1 MLYKKLIILLLFLF
15 IFSACTKKEAMPS
28 TSPFIGGTNGVELS
42 FYEGSPPKEV
52 FDGGDFPFDVV
63 VKLKNEGEWYI
74 PKEKIFVTID
84 GVRPEEFSK
93 TLTDLKKQPEEDIEA
108 RRKDTQ
114 GNILESNPVFVEFK
128 DFNHVSPIVGVSQ
141 PFPFRIRT
149 CYNYGTTANSL
160 LCVRKNLM
168 NTENG
173 ICMID
178 EQKKLFNSGGPV
190 QFLGLTE
197 SRRAANKIGFTFKVS
212 HVADGDLFGPNTECD
227 LNDRSTFDKI
237 KLKVDTG
244 MSGLTCSGLNQQSD
258 TALEGVI
265 GLYGGEKIVSCT
277 QEIDSLSDYEFP
289 VILEATYTY
298 MDGVTTEVVVKHSEI

>member
-15 IFSACTKKEAMPS
+15 IFSACAKKEATPS
-28 TSPFIGGTNGVELS
+28 TSPFIGGTEGVELL

-52 FDGGDFPFDVV
+52 FDSGDFPFDVV
-63 VKLKNEGEWYI
+63 VKLKNKGEWHI
-74 PKEKIFVTID
+74 PKENIFVMID
-84 GVRPEEFSK
+84 GMRPEEFSK
-93 TLTDLKKQPEEDIEA
+93 TLADLKKQPEEDIEA
-108 RRKDTQ
+108 RRKDTR

-128 DFNHVSPIVGVSQ
+128 DFNHISPIVGVSQ
-141 PFPFRIRT
+141 PFPFRSRA
-149 CYNYGTTANSL
+149 CYSYGTTANSL

-168 NTENG
+168 SPKDG
-173 ICMID
+173 ICTLD

-190 QFLGLTE
+190 QFSELTE

-212 HVADGDLFGPNTECD
+212 HAAAGDLFKPNNECN

-237 KLKVDTG
+237 SLKVDTG
-244 MSGLTCSGLNQQSD
+244 MTGLACSGLTQQSD
-258 TALEGVI
+258 TAREGII

-289 VILEATYTY
+289 VILEATYVY
-298 MDGVTTEVVVKHSEI
+298 MDSITTEVVVKHSEI